1 MFISYK
7 EINANPKYFKQSP
20 KKSYSEWNTTFYIF
34 ILIL

>member
-20 KKSYSEWNTTFYIF
+20 KKVVFGMEYDF
-34 ILIL
+34 